1 MDLLSWMRYSVS
13 MKSTYIVLAGL
24 LALTAVPASA
34 QLDKLKLSDAVQSI
48 KFGGDL
54 RLRDDVSTKRG
65 AGQNNRGRLR
75 YRLRF
80 GSEIELPDNFTAII
94 RLGSGTGEQVSTNQS
109 YDNLGAQKAIWIDL
123 AGLRWKP
130 AINDDATT
138 TLNAGRMIN
147 PLWRT
152 YSSDVVWDDDFNPEG
167 FGESVEW
174 VFPDAGLSVFANG
187 LQSVTDEDSNSGK
200 NQWVF
205 SQQLGVEKP
214 LSLGSRLRIAGAY
227 HKWSDENRSSFGQT
241 TIQDGNRRLTNGS
254 LAAKF
259 GVGEVTGQ
267 LTSWIGKVPLNFQAT
282 LIRNLRQAHNDY
294 VQGPV
299 GRDGY
304 QAGVIVGA
312 AKAKG
317 SWEAGY
323 FKKYSQIDATV
334 ADVSDSDFGDGGT
347 NRVGH
352 IAWIAYAPRDWM
364 LLKVK
369 GLVTDALDRIFPTVA
384 GVTPT
389 ATTNLDKAINR
400 LQVDMSIKF

>member
-1 MDLLSWMRYSVS
+1 MNKTFAVAALSALL
-13 MKSTYIVLAGL
+13 
-24 LALTAVPASA
+24 AVPASA
-34 QLDKLKLSDAVQSI
+34 QLDKLKLSDAVQSV

-54 RLRDDVSTKRG
+54 RLREDASAKRG
-65 AGQNNRGRLR
+65 TNQVNRGRLR

-80 GSEIELPDNFTAII
+80 GTEIELPDNLLATI

-123 AGLRWKP
+123 MYLKWKP
-130 AINDDATT
+130 TVNDAATT
-138 TLNAGRMIN
+138 ALNAGRMIN

-152 YSSDVVWDDDFNPEG
+152 YSSDIVWDDDFNPEG

-174 VFPDAGLSVFANG
+174 VFPGPELSLFADG
-187 LQSVTDEDSNSGK
+187 LQAVADEDSNSGK

-205 SQQLGVEKP
+205 AQQIGLEKTLP
-214 LSLGSRLRIAGAY
+214 LDSRLRLAGAY
-227 HKWSDENRSSFGQT
+227 HKWSDENRSDFGQA
-241 TIQDGNRRLTNGS
+241 TIQDGNRRANATGRLVS
-254 LAAKF
+254 QF
-259 GVGEVTGQ
+259 QVGEVTAQ
-267 LTSWIGKVPLNFQAT
+267 LTSWIGSIPLNFQGT
-282 LIRNLRQAHNDY
+282 MIRNFGARHNDLI
-294 VQGPV
+294 QGPV

-317 SWEAGY
+317 QWEMAY
-323 FKKYSQIDATV
+323 FKKYSQIDSTV
-334 ADVSDSDFGDGGT
+334 ADVADSDFGDGGT

-352 IAWIAYAPRDWM
+352 IMWIGYAPRDWM

-369 GLVTDALDRIFPTVA
+369 GFVTDTLDRSFPTVA
-384 GVTPT
+384 GVISPT

-400 LQVDMSIKF
+400 LQIDMSIKF

>member
-1 MDLLSWMRYSVS
+1 M
-13 MKSTYIVLAGL
+13 GL
-24 LALTAVPASA
+24 LVLMAVPASA

-54 RLRDDVSTKRG
+54 RLRDDVSAKRG

-80 GSEIELPDNFTAII
+80 GSEIELPDNLTAII

-109 YDNLGAQKAIWIDL
+109 YDNLSSQKAIWIDL

-130 AINDDATT
+130 AIHDDATT
-138 TLNAGRMIN
+138 ALNAGRMIN

-167 FGESVEW
+167 FGESIEW
-174 VFPDAGLSVFANG
+174 VFADAGLSVFCNG
-187 LQSVTDEDSNSGK
+187 LQSVADEDSNSGK

-205 SQQLGVEKP
+205 SQQFGVEKT
-214 LSLGSRLRIAGAY
+214 LLLDSRLRIAGAY
-227 HKWSDENRSSFGQT
+227 HKWSDENHSSFGQT
-241 TIQDGNRRLTNGS
+241 TIQDGNRRLANGS

-282 LIRNLRQAHNDY
+282 LIRNFRQAHNDY
-294 VQGPV
+294 IQGPV

-304 QAGVIVGA
+304 QAGLIVGA

-317 SWEAGY
+317 SWEVGY

-334 ADVSDSDFGDGGT
+334 ADVADSDFGDGGT

-369 GLVTDALDRIFPTVA
+369 GFVTDALDRSFPTVA

>member
-1 MDLLSWMRYSVS
+1 
-13 MKSTYIVLAGL
+13 MKPTRIVLAGI
-24 LALTAVPASA
+24 LALTAVSASA
-34 QLDKLKLSDAVQSI
+34 QLDKLKLSETVQSI

-54 RLRDDVSTKRG
+54 RLRDDISAKRG

-80 GSEIELPDNFTAII
+80 GSEIELPDNLTAFI

-109 YDNLGAQKAIWIDL
+109 FDNLSAQKAIWIDL

-130 AINDDATT
+130 ALHDNATSA
-138 TLNAGRMIN
+138 LNAGRMIN

-152 YSSDVVWDDDFNPEG
+152 YSSDVVWDDDYNPEG
-167 FGESVEW
+167 FAESIEW
-174 VFPDAGLSVFANG
+174 LFPDAGLSVFANG

-205 SQQLGVEKP
+205 SQQLGLEKTLP
-214 LSLGSRLRIAGAY
+214 LGSRLRIAGAY
-227 HKWSDENRSSFGQT
+227 HKWSDENRSGFGQT

-267 LTSWIGKVPLNFQAT
+267 LTSWIGQVPLNFQAT
-282 LIRNLRQAHNDY
+282 FMRNLRQVRNDH
-294 VQGPV
+294 VQGPL

-304 QAGVIVGA
+304 QAGFIMGA

-334 ADVSDSDFGDGGT
+334 ADVADSDFGDGGT

-352 IAWIAYAPRDWM
+352 IAWIAHAPRDW
-364 LLKVK
+364 LLLRVK
-369 GLVTDALDRIFPTVA
+369 GFVTDALDRSFPTVA

-389 ATTNLDKAINR
+389 ATSSLDKAINR
-400 LQVDMSIKF
+400 LQLDLSIKF